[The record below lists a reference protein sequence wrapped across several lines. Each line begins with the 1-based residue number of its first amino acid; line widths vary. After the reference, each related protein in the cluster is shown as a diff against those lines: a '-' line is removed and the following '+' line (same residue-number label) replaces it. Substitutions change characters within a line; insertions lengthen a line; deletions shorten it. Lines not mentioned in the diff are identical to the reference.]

1 MSAAQALS
9 SGPIAPAS
17 GARPSSSGGS
27 AGESGAPSFRD
38 ALETASRSGEPAQ
51 ESRVASDRTR
61 ENGRRRNDAGQDR
74 GGDRPGGETDVP
86 RTEPATAAELS
97 AMLVALGAGPGSHSD
112 AVDFPRSGGSPG
124 VSSGTGDKG
133 GEHAGLSADGG
144 ETLDAAQLLALLRSG
159 KAASRDL
166 PADAMTLKVTVTGQE
181 THLALDRTSAE
192 TFAALSGAEGAAD
205 AITQAAGLSQSADE
219 AARLVRLRD
228 GAGAV
233 VEAKSEGGLAPR
245 VAATAEASG
254 QGGSTAFADQGI
266 AGQDGRPAD
275 GRGASGGGAQQQG
288 SAVFMALAGATP
300 QPAGAV
306 GGADGADVAPEPISE
321 QIARHV
327 RAEVKT
333 AGLGEASDGVV
344 KVLNL
349 ELKPANMGAVTI
361 RIALKDNAIVVHL
374 EAQRSETL
382 QVIERERQA
391 LTNALSAA
399 GYSVD
404 GITAAPQSE
413 AGRSLGGAFA
423 GLGNPGS
430 AAPQGQSSGPGQGLA
445 GSSGG
450 QGGSAE
456 TGGGHPSYRP
466 PPDDKD
472 TGGGGLRRG
481 GDGLY
486 V

>member
-27 AGESGAPSFRD
+27 AAESGAPSFRE
-38 ALETASRSGEPAQ
+38 ALETASRSGEPGQ

-61 ENGRRRNDAGQDR
+61 ENRQRRNDAGQDR
-74 GGDRPGGETDVP
+74 GRGRPGESEVP
-86 RTEPATAAELS
+86 RAEPATAAELS
-97 AMLVALGAGPGSHSD
+97 AMLAALGAGPGSHSD
-112 AVDFPRSGGSPG
+112 AADFPGAAGSPG
-124 VSSGTGDKG
+124 TSSGTTDDG
-133 GEHAGLSADGG
+133 GGHAGLSADGD

-159 KAASRDL
+159 KAATRDL

-192 TFAALSGAEGAAD
+192 TFAALSGGEGTTD
-205 AITQAAGLSQSADE
+205 VVTQAAGLSQSADE

-228 GAGAV
+228 GAGAAA
-233 VEAKSEGGLAPR
+233 EAKPAERALAPR
-245 VAATAEASG
+245 VTATAEASG
-254 QGGSTAFADQGI
+254 QGGATAFADQGI
-266 AGQDGRPAD
+266 AGHDGRPAD
-275 GRGASGGGAQQQG
+275 GRGASGGGTQQQG
-288 SAVFMALAGATP
+288 SPVFMALAGATP
-300 QPAGAV
+300 QPAGV
-306 GGADGADVAPEPISE
+306 VNGVDGAEAAAEPISE

-333 AGLGEASDGVV
+333 AGAGEASDGVV

-382 QVIERERQA
+382 QIIERERQA
-391 LTNALSAA
+391 LTNALSSA

-404 GITAAPQSE
+404 GITAAPPSE

-423 GLGNPGS
+423 GFGNPGS
-430 AAPQGQSSGPGQGLA
+430 TASQGQSSGPGDGLA

-481 GDGLY
+481 SDGLY

>member
-17 GARPSSSGGS
+17 GARPPSSGGS
-27 AGESGAPSFRD
+27 AGESGAPSFHD
-38 ALETASRSGEPAQ
+38 ALETASRSGEPMQ
-51 ESRVASDRTR
+51 RSRAASDRTR
-61 ENGRRRNDAGQDR
+61 ENGQSRNDADQDR
-74 GGDRPGGETDVP
+74 GGDRPGGETEMLRV
-86 RTEPATAAELS
+86 EPATAAELS
-97 AMLVALGAGPGSHSD
+97 AMLVALGAGPDSHND
-112 AVDFPRSGGSPG
+112 AADFPGVAGSPG
-124 VSSGTGDKG
+124 APFETADAG
-133 GEHAGLSADGG
+133 GGHARLSADGG
-144 ETLDAAQLLALLRSG
+144 EPLDAAQLLALLRSG

-166 PADAMTLKVTVTGQE
+166 PVEAMTLKVTVTGQE

-192 TFAALSGAEGAAD
+192 AFAALSGAEGTAD
-205 AITQAAGLSQSADE
+205 ATTEAAGLSQSADE
-219 AARLVRLRD
+219 AARLVRLAR
-228 GAGAV
+228 GAGAA
-233 VEAKSEGGLAPR
+233 VEAKSEGGQALR
-245 VAATAEASG
+245 VAATAETSG
-254 QGGSTAFADQGI
+254 EGRSTAFADQGI
-266 AGQDGRPAD
+266 AGHDGRPAD

-300 QPAGAV
+300 QPAGTV
-306 GGADGADVAPEPISE
+306 GGADGADAAAEPISE

-404 GITAAPQSE
+404 GITAAPQGE
-413 AGRSLGGAFA
+413 AGRSLGGAFG
-423 GLGNPGS
+423 GLGNPGPT
-430 AAPQGQSSGPGQGLA
+430 AQQGPSSGQGQGLA

-472 TGGGGLRRG
+472 TGGGGIRRG